1 MTSRQK
7 ELTSVDRIKKAD
19 QFAEDLEENLNLNLK
34 KLNDKFMETLTS
46 SLTKQLG
53 FDLSEA
59 VENQRK

>member
-19 QFAEDLEENLNLNLK
+19 QFAEDLEENLNVNLK

>member
-46 SLTKQLG
+46 SLTK
-53 FDLSEA
+53 
-59 VENQRK
+59 